1 MRFRVRGDLPT
12 GFGKAVCTPP
22 RMRDMAKVI
31 SKHPEEVPVASLPI
45 EPVRE
50 LLDQAEDAELDHSID
65 RARELLAGR
74 VVWSINSTAAGGGVA
89 EMLQSL
95 LAYARGAGVDARWRV
110 LQGDDAFFRVT
121 KRLHNCLHGD
131 PGDGGALGPAE

>member
-1 MRFRVRGDLPT
+1 MSKD
-12 GFGKAVCTPP
+12 
-22 RMRDMAKVI
+22 I
-31 SKHPEEVPVASLPI
+31 SKHPHEVPVASLPI

-50 LLDQAEDAELDHSID
+50 LLDHAEGTELDHDIG

-74 VVWSINSTAAGGGVA
+74 VVWNINSTATGGGVA

-95 LAYARGAGVDARWRV
+95 LAYVRGAGVDAQWRV
-110 LQGDDAFFRVT
+110 LRGDDAFFRVT

-131 PGDGGALGPAE
+131 P